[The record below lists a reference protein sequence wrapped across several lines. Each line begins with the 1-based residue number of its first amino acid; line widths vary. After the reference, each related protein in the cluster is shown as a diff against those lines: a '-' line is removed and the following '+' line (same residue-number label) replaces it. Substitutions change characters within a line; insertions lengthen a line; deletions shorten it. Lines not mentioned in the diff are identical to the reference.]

1 MAEKAKKWKLGDL
14 EFDTEQEYKD
24 ATQDLKKIKEIMDA
38 HDITKPR
45 EAKAVLDELKREPKF
60 LSAYGEKFVEK
71 LEKTAESLTGS
82 KKQPKKSQTQNRA
95 KVKKPVK
102 ENKIHIITRRNIIIG
117 VVIIALLVLAKLFV
131 PGLLEKKGEEE
142 QIHRNLVLA
151 YAKNQVELQNS
162 FYHYYKD
169 VLGEADEAALTAANN
184 VITNAY
190 EMNLADENVI
200 KFSDKEIEDIYVRLL
215 AAGDIEGQGFN
226 EPQEIT
232 DLKQTIAQSA
242 AGNVSGSLGAQG
254 EEAEKDAQVGL
265 VNRLMD
271 YQHRMATQLAYSYSQ
286 FGFDAADVTE
296 YATEDMEK
304 IFGSVIY
311 DMELSEAEKEAYYSD
326 YYARGFFDG
335 NSLVR
340 LTTNPIDHALPDL
353 TPTIKLVYEDGKTVE
368 VTCSQQTLAPIAS
381 VAYELHAGN
390 KKGYLVFRNNG
401 SGSDFVQDDDGNS
414 VTMQGEVF
422 LNWDG
427 EVTVGEWYYNS
438 LQLGCMV
445 GDKRELNIQ
454 YVYEIKY

>member
-1 MAEKAKKWKLGDL
+1 MADKTKKWKLGDL

-38 HDITKPR
+38 HDITKPG
-45 EAKAVLDELKREPKF
+45 EAKAVLDELKEQPKF

-71 LEKTAESLTGS
+71 LEKTAEPLNSS
-82 KKQPKKSQTQNRA
+82 KKQPKKSKTQSPA
-95 KVKKPVK
+95 KGKKPAK
-102 ENKIHIITRRNIIIG
+102 ENKVHIITKRNIIIG
-117 VVIIALLVLAKLFV
+117 VVIIALLVLVKLFV
-131 PGLLEKKGEEE
+131 PGIMDKKSEDE

-200 KFSDKEIEDIYVRLL
+200 KFSDKEIEEIYVRLL

-232 DLKQTIAQSA
+232 DLKMKISQTS
-242 AGNVSGSLGAQG
+242 AGNVAGGEGAQG
-254 EEAEKDAQVGL
+254 EEAEKDLQVGL
-265 VNRLMD
+265 INSLMD
-271 YQHRMATQLAYSYSQ
+271 YQHRMATQLDYSYRQ
-286 FGFDAADVTE
+286 FGFDQADVAE
-296 YATEDMEK
+296 YVTEDMEK

-311 DMELSEAEKEAYYSD
+311 DMELTDVEKEAYYGD

-340 LTTNPIDHALPDL
+340 LSTNPIEHALPDL
-353 TPTIKLVYEDGKTVE
+353 TPTIRIVKMDGKTEE
-368 VTCSQQTLAPIAS
+368 VTCSQQTLAPVAS

-427 EVTVGEWYYNS
+427 QVTVGEWYYNS